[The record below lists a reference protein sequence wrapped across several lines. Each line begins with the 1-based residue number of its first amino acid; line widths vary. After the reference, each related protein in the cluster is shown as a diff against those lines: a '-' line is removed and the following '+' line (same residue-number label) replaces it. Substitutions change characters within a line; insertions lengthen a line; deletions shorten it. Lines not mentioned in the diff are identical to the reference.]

1 MKDVTS
7 NPCPKLVKYQVISEV
22 ISEVNT
28 DYKQIKQTV
37 KEWEKRQQRME
48 GKVSQLDEGHGNNI
62 LILDWKRK
70 RMIRVFDTLGVMLKV
85 LRQ

>member
-1 MKDVTS
+1 MKDVTL
-7 NPCPKLVKYQVISEV
+7 NPCPKLVKYEV

-48 GKVSQLDEGHGNNI
+48 GKVSQLDEGHGYNI